1 VSSAPLAVIKDGVLA
16 TWFLDS
22 ATARELGLTTNG
34 RAARGGGGT
43 HPSSTNLTLL
53 PGDKSPDELIA
64 GIDHGVYVTELI
76 GHGANLIT
84 GDYSRGA
91 AGFLIEKGELTTPVS
106 EITIAGNLKDMF
118 ARLVV
123 ANDLEYKFATNA
135 PTIVIAGMTI
145 AGR

>member
-1 VSSAPLAVIKDGVLA
+1 VAGTPLQVIKDGVLT

-43 HPSSTNLTLL
+43 SPTSSNLTLL
-53 PGDKSPDELIA
+53 PGEKSPDELIA
-64 GIDHGVYVTELI
+64 AIDHGVYVTELI
-76 GHGANLIT
+76 GHGANIIT

-91 AGFLIEKGELTTPVS
+91 AGFLIEKGKITHPVN
-106 EITIAGNLKDMF
+106 EITIAGNLGDMF
-118 ARLVV
+118 ARMVA

-135 PTIVIAGMTI
+135 PTILIEGMTI